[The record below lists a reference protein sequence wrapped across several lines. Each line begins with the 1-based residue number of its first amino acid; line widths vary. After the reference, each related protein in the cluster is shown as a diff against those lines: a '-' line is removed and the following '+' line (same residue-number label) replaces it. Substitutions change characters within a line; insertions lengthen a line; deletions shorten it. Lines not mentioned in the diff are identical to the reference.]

1 MLPQV
6 PAAIVVVRY
15 KKITFWVGIQLA
27 MKRQPTIMKL
37 CLVACSLLF
46 FMGKLVAQQ
55 ESTDEEALADTYGN
69 RYLLKDWSPGI
80 VRFTSGREVKDFK
93 LKFDCLKHQLLLQ
106 FKGATFAA
114 ESRVREFVLLTG
126 GGKTKD
132 SLLFRKGFPAVDKTT
147 ASTYFQV
154 LFEQKVT
161 LLRLFT
167 KTIIEEKQV
176 VGKPRRRLEDE
187 EKFYLLKAGNMI
199 ALPADKE
206 GILQA
211 LPDQAE
217 ALSKFITDHHLRFKS
232 ADDYLLLIRH
242 YNDLLP

>member
-1 MLPQV
+1 
-6 PAAIVVVRY
+6 
-15 KKITFWVGIQLA
+15 
-27 MKRQPTIMKL
+27 
-37 CLVACSLLF
+37 
-46 FMGKLVAQQ
+46 
-55 ESTDEEALADTYGN
+55 
-69 RYLLKDWSPGI
+69 
-80 VRFTSGREVKDFK
+80 
-93 LKFDCLKHQLLLQ
+93 
-106 FKGATFAA
+106 
-114 ESRVREFVLLTG
+114 
-126 GGKTKD
+126 
-132 SLLFRKGFPAVDKTT
+132 LFRKGFPAVDKTT